1 MRTLYLDCGMGA
13 SGDMLMAAL
22 AEIAPEG
29 GRIAERLEALG
40 LPGLRAE
47 LERVTKNGVAGSHIK
62 ISVHG
67 VDEAEPQAPHDHHH
81 HEHRGL
87 ADICRIIDG
96 FALPEK
102 VRADAKAV
110 YTLIAQAEGRVHGR
124 EPGEVHF
131 HEVGAL
137 DAVADVTGV
146 CMLMHELC
154 AERVVASPLRVG
166 YGSVKCAH
174 GVLPVPAPATALLLE
189 GLPVYGG
196 DIEGEMCTP
205 TGAALIKYFAQE
217 FGPLPEMV
225 IEKSGFGMGS
235 REYERVNALRAIVGE
250 GIDPLPRVAEL
261 RCNLDDITAEELA
274 FAQEL
279 LLERGALDVY
289 TQALGMKKGRAGVM
303 LSCLCEEARLD
314 EFTELIL
321 RHTPT
326 LGLRVYR
333 PERITLSRREE
344 LRQTPYGPVHIKIAE
359 GRGIQKSKPE
369 YEDLARL
376 SRQTG
381 LPLSELKRE
390 LNK

>member
-40 LPGLRAE
+40 LPGVRAE

-189 GLPVYGG
+189 GLPAYGG

-205 TGAALIKYFAQE
+205 TGAALIRHFATE
-217 FGPLPEMV
+217 FGHMPEMTLEAV
-225 IEKSGFGMGS
+225 GCGLGS
-235 REYERVNALRAIVGE
+235 REYPGAANCLRAFLGE
-250 GIDPLPRVAEL
+250 SRAPERAVSEL
-261 RCNLDDITAEELA
+261 RCNLDDVTAEDLA
-274 FAQEL
+274 FTQEL
-279 LLERGALDVY
+279 LFERGALDVY
-289 TQALGMKKGRAGVM
+289 TQAIGMKKGRAGVM
-303 LSCLCEEARLD
+303 LSCLCAREREE
-314 EFTELIL
+314 EFAQLIL
-321 RHTPT
+321 RHTPS
-326 LGLRVYR
+326 LGLRVYHPQR
-333 PERITLSRREE
+333 VTLPRREE
-344 LRQTPYGPVHIKIAE
+344 RIETPYGAVRIKRA
-359 GRGIQKSKPE
+359 GGKVKPE
-369 YEDLARL
+369 YEDLARIA
-376 SRQTG
+376 RETG
-381 LPLSELKRE
+381 KTLAELRAE
-390 LNK
+390 LARS